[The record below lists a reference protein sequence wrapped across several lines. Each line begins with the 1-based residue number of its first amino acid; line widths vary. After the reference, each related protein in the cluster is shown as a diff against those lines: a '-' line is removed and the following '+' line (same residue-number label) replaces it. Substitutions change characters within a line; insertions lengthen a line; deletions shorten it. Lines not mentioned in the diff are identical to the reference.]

1 MLKSVTYSTFLNKPY
16 GPTTDLEFNVQAM
29 HKFSFDMNSEQS
41 SFIIINGPIGA
52 GKSTFIN
59 TYFKN
64 PKKFCKKPTRKQK
77 EFKTNKIDIEL
88 SIYENFES
96 PDDEF
101 TYLIDLIYSFICVKS
116 FNKKNKGKY
125 DLKELTVGA
134 DSKIFSISATFK
146 PNNDN
151 SSNIVQEFARQIY
164 ERQIKTII
172 IEDLDRYGCCIRI
185 LELLKSV
192 VNNLKNR
199 QYDVKFVISMDVN
212 KYDRTI
218 VNKLCQVIEIDPY
231 LTWDNFA
238 QILSKVLNSTTHY
251 EQIANIIDK
260 IKCESRIENLDGRII
275 ALINNEYYFLNRTN
289 HFDIKSLEQAI
300 NNAIKYYNY

>member
-1 MLKSVTYSTFLNKPY
+1 MLKPVTYSTFLNKSY

-29 HKFSFDMNSEQS
+29 HKFSFEMNSEQS
-41 SFIIINGPIGA
+41 SFIIVNGPIGA

-64 PKKFCKKPTRKQK
+64 PKKFCKIPTRKQK

-96 PDDEF
+96 PDEEF
-101 TYLIDLIYSFICVKS
+101 AYLIDLIYSFICCNSFVK
-116 FNKKNKGKY
+116 KRQKN
-125 DLKELTVGA
+125 LKELTVGV
-134 DSKIFSISATFK
+134 DLKIFSISATYQ
-146 PNNDN
+146 PNKDN
-151 SSNIVQEFARQIY
+151 ISNIVQELAQQIY
-164 ERQIKTII
+164 DRQIKTIT
-172 IEDLDRYGCCIRI
+172 IEDLDRYGCCMRI

-199 QYDVKFVISMDVN
+199 QYDVKFVISMDAT
-212 KYDRTI
+212 KYDRTK
-218 VNKLCQVIEIDPY
+218 VNKLCQVIDIVPY

-238 QILSKVLNSTTHY
+238 QLLSEVLHSTTHY

-260 IKCESRIENLDGRII
+260 VKCESRIENLDGRII
-275 ALINNEYYFLNRTN
+275 AMINNEYYFLNRTN

-300 NNAIKYYNY
+300 NNAIKCYNY